1 MWRRAPSR
9 EDLAAAMA
17 TCADAIPCWIMPTW
31 RISQCLPAR
40 LAAFDLVVLDEA
52 SKHDVCRIRIWSLN
66 NWDVTVVWHR
76 LVVLDEASQSDITA
90 LPALLRG
97 ARVLVVGDH
106 KQVHTTQAVQRWCA

>member
-1 MWRRAPSR
+1 MTCVTSGSGAFTTEGGVTAAARDH

-52 SKHDVCRIRIWSLN
+52 SKNDVSHK
-66 NWDVTVVWHR
+66 D
-76 LVVLDEASQSDITA
+76 LVS
-90 LPALLRG
+90 
-97 ARVLVVGDH
+97 
-106 KQVHTTQAVQRWCA
+106 